1 MAPQKVRDIHGLD
14 YVAGKEKGS
23 AGEDCFAGPHVRG
36 DSEGRGG
43 PRGSCA
49 GQKLTTILGSR
60 GLV

>member
-49 GQKLTTILGSR
+49 GQKL
-60 GLV
+60 